1 MVMVRSTPIDCC
13 QKTSNTRLQLSKVHH
28 YHIQQAGICPVDA
41 VVFTTVKDVRVCS
54 DPKRDWVK
62 TAVRYIDS
70 MKQQTTAVLTTQGMK
85 QQTTAVLTTQGMK
98 QRTTAV
104 LTTQGMKQQTTENG
118 TLLKSL
124 TNEINTHAKNAE
136 RMSARVDT
144 MQGVVR
150 QNKKDINR
158 CLTELDTLRNKVTE
172 MEDRSRRNNIRLI
185 NLPTG
190 AEGDDPVGY
199 LRAMLPQWIP
209 TLSNSSMPIEIDRA
223 HRTFSA
229 YTSKPRTMNFRV
241 LRYQDRQAIL
251 QGARRAK
258 PKLQNGTPLEFYADY
273 STKTT
278 QTRNKLK
285 SIRSKLRQRGIKS
298 FLIYPAILKVIYKGE
313 KLSFESPEDA
323 EQFFAGPNFE

>member
-1 MVMVRSTPIDCC
+1 
-13 QKTSNTRLQLSKVHH
+13 
-28 YHIQQAGICPVDA
+28 
-41 VVFTTVKDVRVCS
+41 
-54 DPKRDWVK
+54 
-62 TAVRYIDS
+62 

-85 QQTTAVLTTQGMK
+85 QQTTAVLTTQDMK
-98 QRTTAV
+98 QQQTTAV
-104 LTTQGMKQQTTENG
+104 LTTQDMKQQTTENG

-124 TNEINTHAKNAE
+124 TNEINAHAKNAE

-229 YTSKPRTMNFRV
+229 YTSKPRTMIFRV

-251 QGARRAK
+251 QGVRRAM

-278 QTRNKLK
+278 QRRNKLK

-323 EQFFAGPNFE
+323 KQFFAGPNFE